1 MNYQTTYLKACPF
14 CGQRPELGVTLINE
28 LGRYTVRCINESC
41 AVGPK
46 VMARE
51 YADAVEK
58 WNKRTEEEAKN
69 TKVISK
75 LNLTDVEVFDVADA
89 SRRVYRFENGSWW
102 LIAGPL

>member
-1 MNYQTTYLKACPF
+1 MNYQTTYLKGCPF
-14 CGQRPELGVTLINE
+14 CGQRPELELTPSYFHHTL
-28 LGRYTVRCINESC
+28 RCINESC